1 MASTTADHWL
11 RMQMQ
16 YDLWH
21 ASQWATDIDII
32 PFSGPDDLA
41 LA

>member
-21 ASQWATDIDII
+21 ARQRATDIDII
-32 PFSGPDDLA
+32 PFTASDDMA